1 MSQHAV
7 SPAVSPVEPPPLP
20 HDATQDEID
29 EHWLRHVYKPDAP
42 QLTVRAIVAGMFL
55 GGVMS
60 VSNLYIGLKVGWSL
74 GMAITATILAFSLF
88 AVLRKIG
95 AVRSEFT
102 KLENNTV
109 ASCASAAGYFSSAG
123 MVSAVPALYLTQDR
137 LLTPI
142 EVAIWMSVIS
152 LLGIL
157 IAVPMRR
164 QMIDI
169 DRLPFPSGLAGA
181 ETIKAMHEHAGEA
194 LSKARSLLYG
204 ALLAALFEIPYQVG
218 SFGRWRNPITWPEHL
233 MVPGSVGGYTIGSLG
248 LQLNTSL
255 LMYGAGAIIGVR
267 VGASMLVGAVFL
279 WVGMGPWLAGHGITS
294 PGAGIFRSMTNWS
307 VWPGVLMVIVAGLL
321 NFALKWR
328 TIASA
333 FGSLG
338 KIIAPNARPSKMAPV
353 EVPPSWFGWGLLVAT
368 ALVAGVAR
376 IMFGI
381 PLWMG
386 VLAAAVGFVL
396 SIVACRSMGETDIA
410 PLGPLGKIAQFIYAG
425 VHPGHYPTNLM
436 SASVTAGSAAHSSDL
451 LTDLKT
457 GYLLGGSPRRQF
469 LAQLF
474 GIVAGAFFCGPAYL
488 LLVRPEKIASAD
500 LPTPAAQQ
508 WAAVADLLAH
518 GIRFEARGA
527 GTARAVP
534 VEALALTGRPSGIA
548 VGDRLR
554 IVEGPNAGVYAI
566 AMIDRTT
573 IVVDRPVPQ
582 ARAGP
587 GAFRAEV
594 VAPDGTVR
602 GATAVRG
609 DAVARAGIELL
620 SRPDGTQV
628 GDYVMARVDGV
639 DVWHRIM
646 GVRGDVAMLDHAFA
660 ARGDAAIEVHKMGLP
675 PYALQVTFV
684 TIAVALLITL
694 LEVYGPRRLR
704 RWLPSVTGFGM
715 AWVIGCWDSVAIGIG
730 SVIAF
735 GIGRISPRTDE
746 RYTVSTSSGIIAGAS
761 IMSIVLIALGL
772 LGVIGPV
779 E

>member
-1 MSQHAV
+1 MSQYAR
-7 SPAVSPVEPPPLP
+7 SPAEPDEPPALP
-20 HDATQDEID
+20 PQATQDQID
-29 EHWLRHVYKPDAP
+29 EHWLRHIYKPDAP
-42 QLTVRAIVAGMFL
+42 QLTARAIAAGMFL
-55 GGVMS
+55 GGIMS

-95 AVRSEFT
+95 VVRTEFT

-109 ASCASAAGYFSSAG
+109 ASAASAAGYFSSAG

-137 LLTPI
+137 LLTPL

-169 DRLPFPSGLAGA
+169 DRLAFPSGLAGA
-181 ETIKAMHEHAGEA
+181 ETIKAMHEKAGEA

-204 ALLAALFEIPYQVG
+204 ALVAALFEIPYQVG
-218 SFGRWRNPITWPEHL
+218 TFGRWKNPITWPEH
-233 MVPGSVGGYTIGSLG
+233 VVFPGSIGGYGIGSLG
-248 LQLNTSL
+248 LQFNTSL

-267 VGASMLVGAVFL
+267 VGVSMLVGAVFL
-279 WVGMGPWLAGHGITS
+279 WVGMGPWLADHGITS

-307 VWPGVLMVIVAGLL
+307 VWPGVLMVIVAGLF

-338 KIIAPNARPSKMAPV
+338 RILAPGSAPSKMAPV

-376 IMFGI
+376 VMFGI
-381 PLWMG
+381 PVWMG

-425 VHPGHYPTNLM
+425 IHPGHYPTNLM
-436 SASVTAGSAAHSSDL
+436 AASVTAGSAAHSSDL

-457 GYLLGGSPRRQF
+457 GYILGGSPRRQF

-474 GIVAGAFFCGPAYL
+474 GILAGAFFCGPAYL
-488 LLVRPEKIASAD
+488 LLVRPEKIASAE

-518 GIRFEARGA
+518 GISFEDRGPGSARG
-527 GTARAVP
+527 VP
-534 VEALALTGRPSGIA
+534 LEALALTGRPSGIA
-548 VGDRLR
+548 VGDKLR
-554 IVEGPNAGVYAI
+554 VLEGPNAGDYAV

-573 IVVDRPVPQ
+573 IVVDRALP
-582 ARAGP
+582 RAKAGEGP
-587 GAFRAEV
+587 FRVEI
-594 VAPDGTVR
+594 VAPDGKVR
-602 GATAVRG
+602 GATSVRG
-609 DAVARAGIELL
+609 DALERAGIELL
-620 SRPDGTQV
+620 RSPAATQT
-628 GDYVMARVDGV
+628 GDYVMARVNGV

-646 GVRGDVAMLDHAFA
+646 GVRGNVAMLDHKLA
-660 ARGDAAIEVHKMGLP
+660 ARGTADVEVHKMGLP

-684 TIAVALLITL
+684 TIAFALLITL

-715 AWVIGCWDSVAIGIG
+715 AWVIGCWDSVAMGIG
-730 SVIAF
+730 SVLAW
-735 GIGRISPRTDE
+735 GIGRVWPQTDE

-761 IMSIVLIALGL
+761 IMAIVLIALGL